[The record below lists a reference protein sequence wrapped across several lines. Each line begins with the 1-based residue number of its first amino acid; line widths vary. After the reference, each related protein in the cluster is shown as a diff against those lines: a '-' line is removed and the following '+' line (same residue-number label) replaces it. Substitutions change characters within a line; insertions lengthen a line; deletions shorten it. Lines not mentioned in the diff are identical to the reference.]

1 MLCAW
6 WNRGVLCLATR
17 FQLVDVEGEFEG
29 RTKFQAHVLHH
40 HVTTQQKESLPV
52 NLLKQANGNR
62 ETRNQDIQT
71 TVMYMHT

>member
-6 WNRGVLCLATR
+6 WNRGGVGLLCLATR

-29 RTKFQAHVLHH
+29 GTKFQAHVLHH

-62 ETRNQDIQT
+62 ET
-71 TVMYMHT
+71 